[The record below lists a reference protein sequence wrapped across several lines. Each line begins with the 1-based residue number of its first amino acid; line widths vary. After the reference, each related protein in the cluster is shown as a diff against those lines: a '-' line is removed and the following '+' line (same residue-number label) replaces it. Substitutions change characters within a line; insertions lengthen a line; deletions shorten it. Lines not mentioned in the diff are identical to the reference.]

1 MGVSASTLSP
11 AAVHCTTSGLAVA
24 KERAYARRGRTE
36 GRTRRRGADDSEAGE
51 TAEHGNL
58 AMAAD
63 SVGGEREGGRRKQFG

>member
-1 MGVSASTLSP
+1 M
-11 AAVHCTTSGLAVA
+11 
-24 KERAYARRGRTE
+24 
-36 GRTRRRGADDSEAGE
+36 RRRGADDSEAGE